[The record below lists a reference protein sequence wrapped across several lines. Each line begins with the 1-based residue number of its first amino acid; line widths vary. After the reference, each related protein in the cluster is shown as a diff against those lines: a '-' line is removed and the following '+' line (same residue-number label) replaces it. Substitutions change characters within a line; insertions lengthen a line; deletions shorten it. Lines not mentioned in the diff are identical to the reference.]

1 MPDPTP
7 RYPDS
12 LSPSRAND
20 FLTCPLLFR
29 LRSIDRLPEAPSPA
43 AIRGTVVHSALER
56 LFDAPPE
63 ERTLESAQ
71 SLYLVARTQLIESDE
86 ESAAVLLADDAD
98 DPLAK
103 VSPLLRNYF
112 TLENP
117 QHLEPHAR
125 ETPVSA
131 ELAPN
136 FVARGFVDR
145 VDRSGDGRIRIVD
158 YKTGRS
164 PGPGFEGKSMFQMRF
179 YALVWWR
186 MTGVVPTML
195 RLVFLGDSQLVAY
208 SPNEDDLE
216 STERKVLAIRDA
228 ISRAV
233 HEGFTPRKSKLCSW
247 CAFQALCPAFGGTP
261 PPMPEPPI
269 GLGPAGS
276 PPDLVTRR

>member
-1 MPDPTP
+1 MSEALP

-20 FLTCPLLFR
+20 FLTCPLLYR
-29 LRSIDRLPEAPSPA
+29 LRSIDRLPEEPSLA

-56 LFDAPPE
+56 LFDLPPE
-63 ERTLESAQ
+63 ERTLTSAEA
-71 SLYLVARTQLIESDE
+71 SYLVARTELIERDDA
-86 ESAAVLLADDAD
+86 SAAVLLADDAD

-112 TLENP
+112 SLENP
-117 QHLEPHAR
+117 QRLEPHAR

-131 ELAPN
+131 ELAPH

-145 VDRSGDGRIRIVD
+145 IDQSPDGLIRIVD

-164 PGPGFEGKSMFQMRF
+164 PGPGFESKTMFQMRF

-186 MTGVVPTML
+186 MTGVVPAML
-195 RLVFLGDSQLVAY
+195 RLVFLGDSQLVTY
-208 SPNEDDLE
+208 SPTEGDLQ

-233 HEGFTPRKSKLCSW
+233 YEGFTPRKSKLCSW
-247 CAFQALCPAFGGTP
+247 CAFQAMCPEFGGVP
-261 PPMPEPPI
+261 PLMPEPQL
-269 GLGPAGS
+269 GLGPAGNTS
-276 PPDLVTRR
+276 

>member
-1 MPDPTP
+1 MSEATP

-20 FLTCPLLFR
+20 FLTCPLLYR
-29 LRSIDRLPEAPSPA
+29 LRSIDRLPEEPSVA

-56 LFDAPPE
+56 IFDLPPE
-63 ERTLESAQ
+63 ERTRESAE
-71 SLYLVARTQLIESDE
+71 SFYLVARNKLIESDE
-86 ESAAVLLADDAD
+86 VSAAVLLADDAH

-103 VSPLLRNYF
+103 VSPLFRNYF
-112 TLENP
+112 SLENP

-125 ETPVSA
+125 ESPVSA

-145 VDRSGDGRIRIVD
+145 IDRSPDGLIRIVD

-164 PGPGFEGKSMFQMRF
+164 PGPGFEDKSMFQMRF

-186 MTGVVPTML
+186 MTSVIPAML
-195 RLVFLGDSQLVAY
+195 RLVFLGDSQLVSY
-208 SPNEDDLE
+208 SPTEAELK

-233 HEGFTPRKSKLCSW
+233 SEGFTPKKSKLCSW
-247 CAFQALCPAFGGTP
+247 CSFQAVCPEFGGTP
-261 PPMPEPPI
+261 PPMPQPQL
-269 GLGPAGS
+269 GLGPAGNA
-276 PPDLVTRR
+276 P

>member
-1 MPDPTP
+1 MSERAPS
-7 RYPDS
+7 YPDS

-20 FLTCPLLFR
+20 FLTCPLLYR
-29 LRSIDRLPEAPSPA
+29 LRSIDRLPEEPSLA

-56 LFDAPPE
+56 IFDLPAE
-63 ERTLESAQ
+63 DRTLAAAESF
-71 SLYLVARTQLIESDE
+71 YLIARSELIESDE
-86 ESAAVLLADDAD
+86 VSGTVLLADDAI

-103 VSPLLRNYF
+103 VSPLFRNYF
-112 TLENP
+112 NLENP
-117 QHLEPHAR
+117 RHLEPHAR

-131 ELAPN
+131 ELAPH

-145 VDRSGDGRIRIVD
+145 IDRSPDGLIRIVD

-186 MTGVVPTML
+186 MTGVVPAML

-208 SPNEDDLE
+208 SPTEADLE
-216 STERKVLAIRDA
+216 STERKVLAIREA
-228 ISRAV
+228 INRAV
-233 HEGFTPRKSKLCSW
+233 REGFTPKRSKLCSW
-247 CAFQALCPAFGGTP
+247 CAFQSSCPEFGGTP
-261 PPMPEPPI
+261 PPMPEPQL

-276 PPDLVTRR
+276 SS